1 MTTVFVHSGALGL
14 VHGMNTRTVR
24 TGATPTLIVAGAY
37 R

>member
-1 MTTVFVHSGALGL
+1 MRTVFVRSGAPGL

-24 TGATPTLIVAGAY
+24 TGATPRLLDEGAY